1 MRVPLLPHPSL
12 KVSGP
17 RCVVC
22 HSEINGDPQVRIRG
36 MHFHR
41 RCATYRMRTQRFARR

>member
-1 MRVPLLPHPSL
+1 MRLPLLPHPR
-12 KVSGP
+12 VRASGP

-22 HSEINGDPQVRIRG
+22 HGEINGDPKVRIRG

-41 RCATYRMRTQRFARR
+41 RCATYKTRTARSRR

>member
-1 MRVPLLPHPSL
+1 MRIPLLPYRPARAT
-12 KVSGP
+12 GP

-22 HSEINGDPQVRIRG
+22 HDAINGDPQVRIRG

-41 RCATYRMRTQRFARR
+41 RCATYKTRAERALR

>member
-1 MRVPLLPHPSL
+1 MRLPLLPHPVV
-12 KVSGP
+12 KASGP

-22 HSEINGDPQVRIRG
+22 HSEINGDPQVTLRG

-41 RCATYRMRTQRFARR
+41 RCATYKTRIDRSSR

>member
-1 MRVPLLPHPSL
+1 MRIPLLPHPSL
-12 KVSGP
+12 KASGP

-22 HSEINGDPQVRIRG
+22 HDAINGDPQVRIRG

-41 RCATYRMRTQRFARR
+41 RCATYKTRTERFRR

>member
-1 MRVPLLPHPSL
+1 MRLPLLPHPS
-12 KVSGP
+12 VNASGP

-22 HSEINGDPQVRIRG
+22 HGEINGDPQVRIRG

-41 RCATYRMRTQRFARR
+41 RCATYKTRTERSHR

>member
-1 MRVPLLPHPSL
+1 MRLPLLSPSVV

-22 HSEINGDPQVRIRG
+22 HGVINGDPEVRIRG

-41 RCATYRMRTQRFARR
+41 RCATYKLRRERVHR

>member
-1 MRVPLLPHPSL
+1 MRLPLLQHPVV

-17 RCVVC
+17 RYVVC
-22 HSEINGDPQVRIRG
+22 HREINGDPQVTLRG

-41 RCATYRMRTQRFARR
+41 RCATYRTRTTPGRR

>member
-1 MRVPLLPHPSL
+1 MRIPLVPLRTARAA
-12 KVSGP
+12 GP

-22 HSEINGDPQVRIRG
+22 HDAINGDPQIRLRG

-41 RCATYRMRTQRFARR
+41 RCATYKTRATRSPR

>member
-1 MRVPLLPHPSL
+1 MRIPLPTRASL
-12 KVSGP
+12 KARGP

-22 HSEINGDPQVRIRG
+22 HDEIDGDPQVRIRG

-41 RCATYRMRTQRFARR
+41 RCATYKTRNERSRR